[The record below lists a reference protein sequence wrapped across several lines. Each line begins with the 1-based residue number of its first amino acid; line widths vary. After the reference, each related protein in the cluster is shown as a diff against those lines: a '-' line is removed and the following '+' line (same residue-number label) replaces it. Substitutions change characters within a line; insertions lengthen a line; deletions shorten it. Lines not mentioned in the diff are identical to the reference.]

1 MEAYKKVLIVGML
14 LVIANTM
21 FANGVTICNM
31 TRDERKAC
39 EPYVSNEKNYTHVS
53 YKVPSHA
60 CCSATA
66 NADLQC
72 FCGYKDSG
80 LLSLYGINPKQALE
94 LPVKCK
100 IVDAFHCK

>member
-1 MEAYKKVLIVGML
+1 MEAHKKVLIVIML
-14 LVIANTM
+14 LAIANIM

-39 EPYVSNEKNYTHVS
+39 EPYVSNDKNYTHVN

-72 FCGYKDSG
+72 FCGYRDSG

-94 LPVKCK
+94 LPIKCK
-100 IVDAFHCK
+100 IVDSFHCK